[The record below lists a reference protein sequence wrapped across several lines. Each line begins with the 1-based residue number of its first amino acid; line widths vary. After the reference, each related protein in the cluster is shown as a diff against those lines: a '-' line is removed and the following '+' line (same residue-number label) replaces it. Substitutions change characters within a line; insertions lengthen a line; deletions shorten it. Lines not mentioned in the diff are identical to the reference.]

1 MNDCK
6 VCLCIYFIKNEEE
19 ENQLKTRTHTHI
31 QYPHT
36 YYKDDTHYGQ
46 IYWIEESKGER
57 RPVATEKAGGAN
69 RDRQRDRERER
80 ALEITQIIL
89 LSVGGR
95 RKTPPAQLPTPTTT
109 KTELSI
115 LRAVVKP
122 TRAKHSVVS
131 GGEIEKAHYKSTTTH
146 SQINRE
152 KSDRKYLVVAKC
164 A

>member
-1 MNDCK
+1 MQTETDK
-6 VCLCIYFIKNEEE
+6 E
-19 ENQLKTRTHTHI
+19 
-31 QYPHT
+31 
-36 YYKDDTHYGQ
+36 
-46 IYWIEESKGER
+46 IES
-57 RPVATEKAGGAN
+57 
-69 RDRQRDRERER
+69 DRERER

-95 RKTPPAQLPTPTTT
+95 RKTPPAQLPAPTTI
-109 KTELSI
+109 TELSI
-115 LRAVVKP
+115 LRVVVKP

-146 SQINRE
+146 SQINTE